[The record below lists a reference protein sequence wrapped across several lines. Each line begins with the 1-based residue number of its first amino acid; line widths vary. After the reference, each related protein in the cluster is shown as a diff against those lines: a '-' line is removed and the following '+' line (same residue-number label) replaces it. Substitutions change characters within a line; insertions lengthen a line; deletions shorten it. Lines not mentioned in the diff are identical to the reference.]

1 MGLASALGAGTAVR
15 VCVCVCAAL
24 SWDCAL
30 WISASFSPSSC
41 LQASL
46 DLQQVPEHVELRD

>member
-1 MGLASALGAGTAVR
+1 MGLALEAGTAV
-15 VCVCVCAAL
+15 CMCGGL
-24 SWDCAL
+24 SWDCTL

-46 DLQQVPEHVELRD
+46 DLQQVPEHMGLDVELRD